1 MKKQFLAAAA
11 AALCAAGGAHAAIIP
26 VLLTVTPEGDLF
38 RYTYQGSLAG
48 DQGLAQ
54 GSKLVIFDFAGF
66 AGGLQAPT
74 GFAATTQLS
83 SGLFAPG
90 QTDDPGVAN
99 LVFTWNGPDFQTS
112 GGPFAT
118 AQFNG
123 LSALSTFDSR
133 GLDGFA
139 SIAVTNNGAA
149 AGTQALDA
157 GSVDVPVAGSL
168 AVVPEPAAWGL
179 MIVGF
184 GGVGALARR
193 RRRLGEAGPS
203 PRLGRAPVPTS
214 V

>member
-1 MKKQFLAAAA
+1 MKKLFLAAAA
-11 AALCAAGGAHAAIIP
+11 CLCAASGAHAAVIP
-26 VLLTVTPEGDLF
+26 ILMSVTPEGSLF

-48 DQGLAQ
+48 DQGLTQ

-74 GFAATTQLS
+74 GFTPTTQLS

-99 LVFTWNGPDFQTS
+99 LVFTWNGSDFQTT

-118 AQFNG
+118 AQFDG
-123 LSALSTFDSR
+123 FSALSTFDGR

-149 AGTQALDA
+149 AGTAALDA
-157 GSVDVPVAGSL
+157 GSVGVPLAGSL
-168 AVVPEPAAWGL
+168 AAVPEPAAWGL
-179 MIVGF
+179 MIAGF

-193 RRRLGEAGPS
+193 RRRRGAALFA
-203 PRLGRAPVPTS
+203 
-214 V
+214 